1 MRVPGVPKALYPFE
15 GRTLDVGGHRLH
27 TLDEGSG
34 APVLM
39 VHGNPTWSFYYR
51 HLVQALSGSHRV
63 VVPDHIG
70 CGLSDKPPLSDYPYT
85 LARRVKDLGEVVEA
99 LDLGDRIT
107 LVVHDWGGMIGL
119 GWAVQHP
126 ERVRRIVLLNTAAF
140 PKPASKRLPRT
151 LGLVRNTRLGA
162 WLVLRG
168 NAFARGATH
177 MAVTRRPLPA
187 DVRRAYTA
195 PYDRPEA
202 RLATLRFVQDIPL
215 GPDDPAWEVVE
226 QTAAGLE
233 AFSDTPALICWG
245 AKDFVFDD
253 HFLDEWRRRWPHA
266 EVHRFA
272 DCGHYVLEDARDEV
286 IEQVL
291 AFFAAHPL
299 PAEEA

>member
-1 MRVPGVPKALYPFE
+1 
-15 GRTLDVGGHRLH
+15 
-27 TLDEGSG
+27 
-34 APVLM
+34 
-39 VHGNPTWSFYYR
+39 
-51 HLVQALSGSHRV
+51 
-63 VVPDHIG
+63 
-70 CGLSDKPPLSDYPYT
+70 
-85 LARRVKDLGEVVEA
+85 
-99 LDLGDRIT
+99 
-107 LVVHDWGGMIGL
+107 
-119 GWAVQHP
+119 
-126 ERVRRIVLLNTAAF
+126 
-140 PKPASKRLPRT
+140 
-151 LGLVRNTRLGA
+151 
-162 WLVLRG
+162 
-168 NAFARGATH
+168 
-177 MAVTRRPLPA
+177 
-187 DVRRAYTA
+187 VRRAYTA
-195 PYDRPEA
+195 PYDRPAA

-215 GPDDPAWEVVE
+215 GPDDPAGEVVE